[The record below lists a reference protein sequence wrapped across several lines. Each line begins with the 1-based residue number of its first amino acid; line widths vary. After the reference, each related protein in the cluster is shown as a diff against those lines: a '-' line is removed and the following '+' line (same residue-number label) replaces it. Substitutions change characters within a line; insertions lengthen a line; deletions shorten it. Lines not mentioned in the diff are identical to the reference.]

1 MSEDQKDFSSLGAT
15 QKNYAIG
22 TAVRELAVSKE
33 IYQLGAAV
41 KSILGATQSVLG
53 SKEFL
58 KFTEVVDRVRFN
70 VVRQL
75 ATPNSEIGKTLR
87 AISEFNLALNHAA
100 VQPDSD
106 LNKALRSIG
115 KIGEA
120 WKATAPKVMSSL
132 IKEHYELYGLIR
144 NGQISLDQVSSGI
157 DEAISR
163 GEILDVSGGLLGEE
177 QRSNATREIIT
188 AFMSAGSLKGISSPS
203 LQFFIAFVIV
213 LTWVFAA
220 INQGF
225 DLQKNF
231 SENFTS
237 AKTPAEARTLARHPP
252 AGVDK
257 EKLVGFRVLVGDRV
271 SLREGPGQKY
281 LSTKQ
286 LPIGALLQ
294 VLDASEKSWL
304 MVSVVEDGE
313 IYEGWVLRGYT
324 KPIR

>member
-1 MSEDQKDFSSLGAT
+1 MSEDRKNSSSIGAI
-15 QKNYAIG
+15 QANYAIG
-22 TAVRELAVSKE
+22 AAVKELTVSRE

-41 KSILGATQSVLG
+41 KSILGITQTVLG
-53 SKEFL
+53 NKEFL
-58 KFTEVVDRVRFN
+58 KFTEIVGRVRFN
-70 VVRQL
+70 VVREL
-75 ATPNSEIGKTLR
+75 ATPNSEIGKTFK
-87 AISEFNLALNHAA
+87 AINELNLALNHAA
-100 VQPDSD
+100 VWPDSD
-106 LNKALRSIG
+106 LNKALMSIG

-120 WKATAPKVMSSL
+120 WKATAPKVMSNL

-144 NGQISLDQVSSGI
+144 SGQISLDQISSGVE
-157 DEAISR
+157 EAISR
-163 GEILDVSGGLLGEE
+163 GEALDVNDGPVTEE
-177 QRSNATREIIT
+177 HRSDALKEIIT
-188 AFMSAGSLKGISSPS
+188 AFLSAGSLKGNSSPS

-220 INQGF
+220 LNQGF
-225 DLQKNF
+225 ELQKNF
-231 SENFTS
+231 SDNFTS
-237 AKTPAEARTLARHPP
+237 AKTPAEARSLARHPP
-252 AGVDK
+252 VGVDK

-271 SLREGPGQKY
+271 SLREGPSQKY